1 MQSFYLTKYLA
12 SPIFLAELPKKQL
25 PYDAI
30 LSDIAY
36 TESPIPLYTVANK
49 PANQALLPY
58 RAQALSQAK
67 HPLIIL
73 DQLPLS
79 SIRPLLEKF
88 SSSSLTIINLYTG
101 MGSLG
106 RKLAPEYEDFS
117 NFPRDIAKYEPIDA
131 VNFFTILEQPH
142 SKYLRIPHQH
152 FPESIF
158 STEEIG
164 IIDAQMLQ
172 SLEVLSLKGYGYTG
186 NTGTLIATGANF
198 PLALQLGDY
207 LNEQEKPM
215 DLFIL
220 SKLTINFTEE
230 IKSSLHQSKKLYFL
244 IDHLPSQAMKN
255 FLQQTLTASG
265 VHGVE
270 VHVLTPKYEKL
281 TTIFDEFSAEQAD
294 FDTRGLSQRL

>member
-1 MQSFYLTKYLA
+1 ME
-12 SPIFLAELPKKQL
+12 ELSKKQL
-25 PYDAI
+25 TYDAI
-30 LSDIAY
+30 LSDIPY

-49 PANQALLPY
+49 PADQALLPY

-67 HPLIIL
+67 RPLIIL
-73 DQLPLS
+73 AQLPLS
-79 SIRPLLEKF
+79 SIRPLLDKF
-88 SSSSLTIINLYTG
+88 SSSCLTIINLYVG

-106 RKLAPEYEDFS
+106 RKLSPEYEDLS

-142 SKYLRIPHQH
+142 AKYLRIPHQH

-172 SLEVLSLKGYGYTG
+172 SLEVLSLKGYGYAG

-207 LNEQEKPM
+207 LNEQQKPM
-215 DLFIL
+215 DLFVL
-220 SKLTINFTEE
+220 SKLTIDFTEE
-230 IKSSLHQSKKLYFL
+230 IKSSLHQTKKLYFL
-244 IDHLPSQAMKN
+244 VDHLPSEALKN
-255 FLQQTLTASG
+255 SLLQTLLASG
-265 VHGVE
+265 LSAVKLSF
-270 VHVLTPKYEKL
+270 LTPRYEKL
-281 TTIFDEFSAEQAD
+281 TTIFDEFSAEQAE
-294 FDTRGLSQRL
+294 FDVRGLSQYLK